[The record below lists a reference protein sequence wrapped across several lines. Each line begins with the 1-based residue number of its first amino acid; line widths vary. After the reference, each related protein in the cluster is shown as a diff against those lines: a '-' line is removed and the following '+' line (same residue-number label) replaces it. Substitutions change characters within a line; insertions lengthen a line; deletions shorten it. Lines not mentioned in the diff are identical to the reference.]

1 METCG
6 RPEGLLLACR
16 TKEKG
21 IAPSRIRRHT
31 NNERKKPASPRMVV
45 YTPMPVL
52 VAREDLGR
60 ES

>member
-1 METCG
+1 MWP
-6 RPEGLLLACR
+6 PEGLLLACR

-21 IAPSRIRRHT
+21 IAPSELDDTPTMKGRSQL
-31 NNERKKPASPRMVV
+31 APRMVV
-45 YTPMPVL
+45 YTPVPVL